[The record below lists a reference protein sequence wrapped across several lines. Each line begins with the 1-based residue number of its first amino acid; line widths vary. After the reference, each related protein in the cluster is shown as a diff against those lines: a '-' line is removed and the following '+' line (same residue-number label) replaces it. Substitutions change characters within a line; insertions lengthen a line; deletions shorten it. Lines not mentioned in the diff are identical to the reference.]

1 MSNISV
7 YQSVSV
13 AHNNVWCVEGHDPDF
28 HPGGFLAPD
37 YFLSVNPY
45 GYEDA
50 EEQPNLHAFHDEM
63 FYDPDVVFYLVE
75 ASLCDLQHAFFKQGK
90 LDAED
95 HFECFNG
102 GLYAL
107 WAVSHNQ
114 VLIAGMDNGGDDIAT
129 TAAHDVGSEFKGKIV
144 ARGHHFRFPNDHMPK
159 LNLIYEQIEA
169 FRQNKLLSYTTE
181 DQASPAPIK
190 PHKI

>member
-13 AHNNVWCVEGHDPDF
+13 AHNDVWCVEGYDPDF
-28 HPGGFLAPD
+28 RPGGFLPPD

-50 EEQPNLHAFHDEM
+50 EEQPNMAAFHDEM

-75 ASLCDLQHAFFKQGK
+75 GSMCDLQHAFFKQGK

-102 GLYAL
+102 GLYGL
-107 WAVSHNQ
+107 WAVSSTE
-114 VLIAGMDNGGDDIAT
+114 VLICGMDNGGEDIAT
-129 TAAHDVGSEFKGKIV
+129 TAAHDVGGEFKGQLV

-159 LNLIYEQIEA
+159 LARIHDQIEA
-169 FRQNKLLSYTTE
+169 FRQNKRLAHTTDE
-181 DQASPAPIK
+181 FPAPAAK
-190 PHKI
+190 AHKI